1 MKSPFKAAGIGVLA
15 LASTACSQQETQRP
29 NIILILADDLGSE
42 CIGCYGGVSYQTPCI
57 DSLARQAIR
66 FENMHAMPLST
77 PSRVQL
83 MTGIYND
90 RNYVN
95 FGYMNDDEHTFAHLA
110 QQAGYSTAI
119 VGKWQL
125 GRSREM
131 VSKLGFD
138 EWCLCQLEIYKEL
151 AGDKAT
157 DRYAFSYLDNNGRY
171 DFSYYGPDDA
181 LRYAFDYIDRQAAAG
196 KPFLLYYPTPLVHT
210 PHVPTP
216 DSECWTDNPETRFI
230 HDTRH
235 FPDMVAYLDKQVGK
249 FVDKLQA
256 DGLWDNTILIFV
268 GDNGT
273 MEQVVSKMSDGRE
286 IKGGKGNAT
295 SNGTHVPLLIA
306 WGDKI
311 KSGRVS
317 ERLVDMTDFMPTM
330 ADAMG
335 IEVPEEWRI
344 DGISLYPELC
354 GLEPLQRE
362 FTLVHFNPL
371 WPHKPY
377 PRAARCAFNTEYKYY
392 WDGRFYHFS
401 EDPMEQHPLDV
412 TECSPEVQELYA
424 KLKAK
429 VDEMPDW
436 YPDKPGAPRHGD
448 YKSFYDAN
456 PQKTNR
462 QAH

>member
-1 MKSPFKAAGIGVLA
+1 
-15 LASTACSQQETQRP
+15 
-29 NIILILADDLGSE
+29 
-42 CIGCYGGVSYQTPCI
+42 
-57 DSLARQAIR
+57 
-66 FENMHAMPLST
+66 
-77 PSRVQL
+77 
-83 MTGIYND
+83 
-90 RNYVN
+90 
-95 FGYMNDDEHTFAHLA
+95 
-110 QQAGYSTAI
+110 
-119 VGKWQL
+119 
-125 GRSREM
+125 
-131 VSKLGFD
+131 
-138 EWCLCQLEIYKEL
+138 
-151 AGDKAT
+151 
-157 DRYAFSYLDNNGRY
+157 
-171 DFSYYGPDDA
+171 
-181 LRYAFDYIDRQAAAG
+181 
-196 KPFLLYYPTPLVHT
+196 
-210 PHVPTP
+210 
-216 DSECWTDNPETRFI
+216 
-230 HDTRH
+230 
-235 FPDMVAYLDKQVGK
+235 MVAYLDKQVGK

-317 ERLVDMTDFMPTM
+317 ERLVDMTDFMPTI

-335 IEVPEEWRI
+335 IKVPEEWRI

-456 PQKTNR
+456 PQ
-462 QAH
+462 QAK